1 MVQRPMESRVNI
13 EKLVKVILLSSIA
26 IVTGFILYQV
36 LFVKSPAYINFGMLN
51 EGGQYGNYPNNVSQG
66 EEFRLKYYI
75 GNYNPE
81 ITNFSVRT
89 YLAND
94 SVSTVTFAGG
104 VENGNLLGVYNH
116 TLNFNA
122 TYTSDPLTFAINQT
136 GDYYRIC
143 FELWVLNCTRWQYVE
158 FSVKYIWVNCT
169 L

>member
-1 MVQRPMESRVNI
+1 MESRVNL

-36 LFVKSPAYINFGMLN
+36 LFTKSPAYINFGMLN
-51 EGGQYGNYPNNVSQG
+51 ENGQYGNYPNNVSIH
-66 EEFRLKYYI
+66 EEFKLRYYI

-81 ITNFSVRT
+81 IKEFSVRT
-89 YLAND
+89 YLANY
-94 SVSTVTFAGG
+94 SISTVTFAHG
-104 VENGNLLGVYNH
+104 VENGNLLGVYYH

-122 TYTSDPLTFAINQT
+122 TYTSDPLTFAINET

-143 FELWVLNCTRWQYVE
+143 FELWVLNNTVWNYME
-158 FSVKYIWVNCT
+158 SSVQYIWINCT